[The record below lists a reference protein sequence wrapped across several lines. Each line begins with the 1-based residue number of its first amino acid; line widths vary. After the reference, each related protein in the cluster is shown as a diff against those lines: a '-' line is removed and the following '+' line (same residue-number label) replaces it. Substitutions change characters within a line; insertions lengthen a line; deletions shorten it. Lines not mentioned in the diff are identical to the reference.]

1 MDDSTR
7 QRPTGRSGNPGM
19 RFEVTIHPSKRIE
32 TLDAVQEL
40 DIDRVPDPEGGVRA
54 LVTMEE
60 AARLAERG
68 YEVRLLQPLPAKPL
82 DPALVADDA
91 EVRTWL
97 ERRVEGIER
106 EEDR

>member
-7 QRPTGRSGNPGM
+7 QGPAGRSGNPAM

-32 TLDAVQEL
+32 TLDAVHEL

-60 AARLAERG
+60 AASLAERG

-82 DPALVADDA
+82 DQSLVADDA
-91 EVRTWL
+91 DVTAWL